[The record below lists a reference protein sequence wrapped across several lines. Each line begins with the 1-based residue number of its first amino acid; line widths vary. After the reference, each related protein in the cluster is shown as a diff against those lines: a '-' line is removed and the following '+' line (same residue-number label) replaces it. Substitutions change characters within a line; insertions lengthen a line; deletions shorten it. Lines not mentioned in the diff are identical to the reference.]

1 MQQEEMGAWI
11 CRLRKENHMTQK
23 ELASQLNITDKAVSK
38 WERNL
43 SCPDISLLPSLAGA
57 LHVTVD
63 ELLSGEREKSL
74 PAPNAEQPP
83 DFAEKP
89 AGPTPRPWSKIR
101 ALSFSTLA
109 FLGVFVCLVCDLAVS
124 GAFTWSVPAVSC
136 VLFGWLVLLPVV
148 RSGLGGTVRTLL
160 LCTVLILPL
169 LYLLNCLTPVSL
181 KITALS
187 ALFVWTFF
195 FSLKLLN
202 EHLLLCAGVTA
213 LLAAGLHIA
222 IQLVLLSSV

>member
-1 MQQEEMGAWI
+1 
-11 CRLRKENHMTQK
+11 MTLNALDLLCQ
-23 ELASQLNITDKAVSK
+23 ASVGYCS
-38 WERNL
+38 
-43 SCPDISLLPSLAGA
+43 ISRRIWQDTQG
-57 LHVTVD
+57 
-63 ELLSGEREKSL
+63 K
-74 PAPNAEQPP
+74 
-83 DFAEKP
+83 KP
-89 AGPTPRPWSKIR
+89 AQPAVYFFQRNRRSVAKR

-109 FLGVFVCLVCDLAVS
+109 FLGIFVCLVCDLAVS
-124 GAFTWSVPAVSC
+124 GAFTWSVPAVGC

-187 ALFVWTFF
+187 ALFVWTLF